1 MLYYNQKEGR
11 KTKTNRKGIEKMKNW
26 KVWMLI
32 DENGKVLA
40 RGRKRDVMRAASLRY
55 VYDHIFTDS
64 LYQTSEP
71 LN

>member
-1 MLYYNQKEGR
+1 
-11 KTKTNRKGIEKMKNW
+11 MKNW

-32 DENGKVLA
+32 AENGEILA
-40 RGRKRDVMRAASLRY
+40 RGRKRDVMRIASARY
-55 VYDHIFTDS
+55 VYQHIFTDS